1 MKVFAQN
8 RKARNSYNFEEFY
21 EAGVVLSGAE
31 TKSIRT
37 GSVSIVD
44 AFAIIE
50 NEEAFIMEMNIEP
63 YKYADQIDYDPKS
76 QRKLLLHKNEIKR
89 LIGLTSQKG
98 FTLVFD
104 FPIYKEIY
112 SVLNKVDSIVLNYKG
127 KIYLT
132 KDSRISKKKFLKIN
146 KEFHKK
152 DYKNYRKK
160 INYYFNSVQSKRLGI

>member
-1 MKVFAQN
+1 MKIFAQN

-98 FTLVFD
+98 FTLIATKLFEKNGY
-104 FPIYKEIY
+104 IKIE
-112 SVLNKVDSIVLNYKG
+112 LALAKG
-127 KIYLT
+127 
-132 KDSRISKKKFLKIN
+132 
-146 KEFHKK
+146 KK
-152 DYKNYRKK
+152 DYDKRKK
-160 INYYFNSVQSKRLGI
+160 IIEKRQLKEIKDY

>member
-98 FTLVFD
+98 FTLIATKLFEKNGY
-104 FPIYKEIY
+104 IKIE
-112 SVLNKVDSIVLNYKG
+112 LALAKG
-127 KIYLT
+127 
-132 KDSRISKKKFLKIN
+132 
-146 KEFHKK
+146 KK
-152 DYKNYRKK
+152 DYDKRKK
-160 INYYFNSVQSKRLGI
+160 IIEKQQLKEIRDY

>member
-1 MKVFAQN
+1 MKIFAQN

-44 AFAIIE
+44 AFEIIE

-98 FTLVFD
+98 FTLIATKLFEKNGY
-104 FPIYKEIY
+104 IKIE
-112 SVLNKVDSIVLNYKG
+112 LALAKG
-127 KIYLT
+127 
-132 KDSRISKKKFLKIN
+132 
-146 KEFHKK
+146 KK
-152 DYKNYRKK
+152 DYDKRKK
-160 INYYFNSVQSKRLGI
+160 IIEKQQLKEIKDY

>member
-1 MKVFAQN
+1 MKVFAEN

-21 EAGVVLSGAE
+21 EAGIVLSGPE

-63 YKYADQIDYDPKS
+63 YKYANQIEYDPKS

-98 FTLVFD
+98 FTLIATKLFEKNGY
-104 FPIYKEIY
+104 IKIE
-112 SVLNKVDSIVLNYKG
+112 LALAKG
-127 KIYLT
+127 
-132 KDSRISKKKFLKIN
+132 
-146 KEFHKK
+146 KK
-152 DYKNYRKK
+152 DYDKRKK
-160 INYYFNSVQSKRLGI
+160 IIEKQQLKEIKDY

>member
-8 RKARNSYNFEEFY
+8 RKARNSYNLEEFY
-21 EAGVVLSGAE
+21 EAGVVLSGPE

-98 FTLVFD
+98 FTLVATKLFEKNGY
-104 FPIYKEIY
+104 IKIE
-112 SVLNKVDSIVLNYKG
+112 LALAKG
-127 KIYLT
+127 K
-132 KDSRISKKKFLKIN
+132 KIMI
-146 KEFHKK
+146 KE
-152 DYKNYRKK
+152 KNY
-160 INYYFNSVQSKRLGI
+160 